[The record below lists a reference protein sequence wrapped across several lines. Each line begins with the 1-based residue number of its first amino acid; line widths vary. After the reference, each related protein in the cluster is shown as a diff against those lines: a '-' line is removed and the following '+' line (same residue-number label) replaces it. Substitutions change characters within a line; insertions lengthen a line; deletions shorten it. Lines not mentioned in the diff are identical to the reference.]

1 MKIVI
6 PGGSGQV
13 GTVLARAFHAGGHEV
28 AVLSRRP
35 HPAPWRVVPWD
46 GATPG
51 EWESELEGAAAL
63 DPSAGSVADSDA
75 DGVLLD
81 ESSEQLVRSATVS
94 RTATTAR
101 VAVRRGGSTG
111 TA

>member
-1 MKIVI
+1 
-6 PGGSGQV
+6 
-13 GTVLARAFHAGGHEV
+13 VLAPTALTRAEQSA
-28 AVLSRRP
+28 
-35 HPAPWRVVPWD
+35 WD
-46 GATPG
+46 AASVTGA
-51 EWESELEGAAAL
+51 ELDGAAAV
-63 DPSAGSVADSDA
+63 DPSVGWVADSDA

-101 VAVRRGGSTG
+101 VAVRRGGSTR